1 MNWASKKICFRFGK
15 DSQYPAYV
23 TGRSVTMSHEW
34 FKAHPDDLGCMIHE
48 LFHIVQGG
56 YHNAPDWLT
65 EGIADYVRF
74 YLYEPEAHGCDM
86 VLRSDDVRY
95 DGKYRVSA
103 NFLDFVERRH
113 PGVVKELNAL
123 CRQGKY
129 DEGAYWKKR
138 TGKTVKELEKEW
150 KRQGDGPFSHYRF
163 CVDRTKSPAY
173 CTQLSEIALLDANNK
188 VIPCSE
194 FKLSFKSGDGVFGD
208 GETPDKAVDGD
219 VAALQV
225 RGELGRAHGVVV
237 RGKFV
242 HYGKGGHAFI
252 KGRHSYSVPPDSRSA
267 TQTGARP
274 TRRYFPPT
282 FAFSRKA
289 LLGNFQ
295 SPW

>member
-1 MNWASKKICFRFGK
+1 MSGSIFMSLKRTDAIWSFDPMMCATTASI
-15 DSQYPAYV
+15 
-23 TGRSVTMSHEW
+23 
-34 FKAHPDDLGCMIHE
+34 
-48 LFHIVQGG
+48 
-56 YHNAPDWLT
+56 
-65 EGIADYVRF
+65 
-74 YLYEPEAHGCDM
+74 
-86 VLRSDDVRY
+86 
-95 DGKYRVSA
+95 A

-138 TGKTVKELEKEW
+138 TGKTVKEFEKEW

-219 VAALQV
+219 VSTKWLDF
-225 RGELGRAHGVVV
+225 RA
-237 RGKFV
+237 
-242 HYGKGGHAFI
+242 
-252 KGRHSYSVPPDSRSA
+252 DSRASA
-267 TQTGARP
+267 VSRASVWLQFNFNVPVKLSVYRWYTANDFEERDPATWRLLGSNDGTTWVVLDKVEGFQATSKRNWI
-274 TRRYFPPT
+274 
-282 FAFSRKA
+282 AFSRSIK
-289 LLGNFQ
+289 
-295 SPW
+295 